1 MVNIIYIIKM
11 KLNYWIYA
19 SIAIGLGGIGCTNT
33 EISEHNNNQKVTN
46 KINLFSWS
54 EYFDPAVLHA
64 FTEETGIEVDYV
76 TFDDPDELEARLAL
90 EPGAFDVV
98 VTDDLSI
105 NRLAELHLLQP
116 LDKSVLSNLRNVDRQ
131 YMGKDFDPDNRLSV
145 PYLWGTTLIAFRS
158 DKITDP
164 GQSWKALWNAEYS
177 GRAMLFG
184 DRTEGLGIGLIA
196 SQLPINSSD
205 PQQLDVAAEAL
216 LGAIK
221 DVDMRFGS
229 DAAVRDGLN
238 SGEIWIASCYSG
250 DAAMVAE
257 DNENISFFIPEEGAP
272 LWMDNFS
279 VASDSRNYAEAHV
292 FIDYML
298 RPEPAAM
305 NANFTWYGSTNR
317 SAEKFI
323 SEDLLADESVNPS
336 EEVRSKCQFYYKPD
350 THREI
355 LLNAAWGRVQEA
367 LRLKG
372 KASKVVAGND
382 SNE

>member
-11 KLNYWIYA
+11 KLYYWIYA
-19 SIAIGLGGIGCTNT
+19 LIAIGLGLTGCTKT
-33 EISEHNNNQKVTN
+33 EVSEHTNNDKVTN
-46 KINLFSWS
+46 TIRLFSWS
-54 EYFDPAVLHA
+54 EYFDPAALDA
-64 FTEETGIEVDYV
+64 FTKETGIEVDYV
-76 TFDDPDELEARLAL
+76 TFDDPDELEARLAS

-116 LDKSVLSNLRNVDRQ
+116 LDKSVLPNLSNVDRQ

-164 GQSWKALWNAEYS
+164 GQSWKALWNPEYS

-205 PQQLDVAAEAL
+205 PQHLDVAAEAL

-257 DNENISFFIPEEGAP
+257 DNENVSFFIPEEGAP

-279 VASDSRNYAEAHV
+279 VASDSRNYAEAHA

-336 EEVRSKCQFYYKPD
+336 EEVRGKCQFYYKPD

-382 SNE
+382 SSE

>member
-11 KLNYWIYA
+11 KLYYWIYA
-19 SIAIGLGGIGCTNT
+19 FIAIGLGLTGCTKT
-33 EISEHNNNQKVTN
+33 EVSEHTNNDKVTN
-46 KINLFSWS
+46 TIRLFSWS
-54 EYFDPAVLHA
+54 EYFDPAALDA
-64 FTEETGIEVDYV
+64 FTKETGIEVDYV
-76 TFDDPDELEARLAL
+76 TFDDPDELEARLAS

-116 LDKSVLSNLRNVDRQ
+116 LDKSVLPNLSNVDRQ

-164 GQSWKALWNAEYS
+164 GQSWKALWNPEYS
-177 GRAMLFG
+177 GRTMLFG

-205 PQQLDVAAEAL
+205 PQHLDVAAEAL

-257 DNENISFFIPEEGAP
+257 DNENVSFFIPEEGAP

-279 VASDSRNYAEAHV
+279 VASDSRNYAEAHA

-336 EEVRSKCQFYYKPD
+336 EEVRGKCQFYYKPD

-382 SNE
+382 SSE

>member
-1 MVNIIYIIKM
+1 M
-11 KLNYWIYA
+11 KLKYWICAAIA
-19 SIAIGLGGIGCTNT
+19 SGVLNAGCSRT
-33 EISEHNNNQKVTN
+33 EVSERSNSHPVAD
-46 KINLFSWS
+46 KIRLISWS
-54 EYFDPAVLHA
+54 EYFDPAALEA
-64 FTEETGIEVDYV
+64 FTHETGIEVEYV
-76 TFDDPDELEARLAL
+76 TFDDPDELEARLAS

-116 LDKSVLSNLRNVDRQ
+116 LDKAALPNLGNVDTQ
-131 YMGKDFDPDNRLSV
+131 YLGKDFDPGNRLSV

-158 DKITDP
+158 DKIENPDE
-164 GQSWKALWNAEYS
+164 SWKALWNEEYA

-205 PQQLDVAAEAL
+205 PQQLDVAVGAL
-216 LGAIK
+216 LKAIE

-229 DAAVRDGLN
+229 DAAVRDGLK

-279 VASDSRNYAEAHV
+279 IASDSRNYAASHT

-317 SAEKFI
+317 AAENFI
-323 SEDLLADESVNPS
+323 SEDLLADVSVNPS
-336 EEVRSKCQFYYKPD
+336 AEVRAKCQFYYKPD

-367 LRLKG
+367 LRLKAKG
-372 KASKVVAGND
+372 SKVVAGNEG
-382 SNE
+382 NE